1 LHPASHKDIP
11 ARRIYYLG
19 SSLTHE
25 AWFSTQLTCPFIWTS
40 CGIAERAACL
50 SPFHPARI
58 LCDLKNMATTTHN
71 MRSCSICHQY
81 STPYPANHLS
91 VRMARSA
98 CVPAVRTRRADAPE
112 PPTGRPM
119 ASHSKSGH
127 AARRDP
133 ETNRRETLQPADG
146 YGAPVPA
153 GRLSVV
159 LQTSAFC
166 SLRWG
171 PTWRQL
177 ASSTAVA
184 AVDTGGKT
192 SVVISRWRLE
202 YPEPLPNNGSRI
214 WIWTM
219 GQ

>member
-1 LHPASHKDIP
+1 MQHLPPIFDALPSEPSQREDGAICVCP
-11 ARRIYYLG
+11 
-19 SSLTHE
+19 SCEDT
-25 AWFSTQLTCPFIWTS
+25 TC
-40 CGIAERAACL
+40 R
-50 SPFHPARI
+50 
-58 LCDLKNMATTTHN
+58 
-71 MRSCSICHQY
+71 CS
-81 STPYPANHLS
+81 
-91 VRMARSA
+91 
-98 CVPAVRTRRADAPE
+98 RT
-112 PPTGRPM
+112 PTGRPM

-127 AARRDP
+127 AAHRDP

-202 YPEPLPNNGSRI
+202 YPEPLPNNGSRV